1 MKISKITSKLWTPV
15 FDGNEIDPWIPEV
28 WAQESLMVL
37 EANMV
42 VANLVH
48 RDFEDEIAQQ
58 GDTVNTR
65 RPGKFAAK
73 RKGVDQDVTDQKA
86 KATNVAVKLD
96 QHLHA
101 TFIIKDGEESK
112 GMKSLIDEYLE
123 PAVVAIGRA
132 LDEIVA
138 SQVYQFLAN
147 NVGALGTPVD
157 KATVISAQT
166 KADKQL
172 MPNRIRWGLITPE
185 TRGDMLN
192 VGDFTKVNEAGDDGS
207 ALRQGHL
214 GMLHGTEW
222 VMSQNMPSIDGAALD
237 TAVNAINNGAGYD
250 AGDTVLTTDGAGTIV
265 AGQWVEI
272 NGKPYLVTAATGGP
286 TTEIT
291 IDGGLFEAVA
301 DDDVVTSYVAGAIDL
316 VAGYVA
322 DYDEGSLVID
332 GFAADKGPQKG
343 QLVTFG
349 DGSETDRFGSLTLDE
364 DQSQDTD
371 LMLDILVPFALADD
385 DLVGVGPAGN
395 YNWVFHR
402 NCVSLVTRPLAQ
414 PRSGTGALSAVVNFN
429 NFALRVT
436 ITYDGKAQGHRVT
449 VDVLCGVKL
458 LDINLGLVMF
468 G

>member
-1 MKISKITSKLWTPV
+1 MKISGIYSKPWTPV
-15 FDGNEIDPWIPEV
+15 FDGNELDPWVPEV

-48 RDFEDEIAQQ
+48 RDFENEIATQ
-58 GDTVNTR
+58 GDVVNTR

-96 QHLHA
+96 QHLHT

-112 GMKSLIDEYLE
+112 GMSSMVDEYLE
-123 PAVVAIGRA
+123 PAVVSIARA

-138 SQVYQFLAN
+138 SQVYSFMAN

-157 KATVISAQT
+157 KTVVIAAQT

-192 VGDFTKVNEAGDDGS
+192 VGDFTKVNEAGDGGS
-207 ALRQGHL
+207 ALRQGQL

-222 VMSQNMPSIDGAALD
+222 VMSQNMPSIDAAVLE
-237 TAVNAINNGAGYD
+237 TATNAVNNGAGYPK
-250 AGDTVLTTDGAGTIV
+250 GTTVLVKDGGDSILAGE
-265 AGQWVEI
+265 WVEI
-272 NGKPYLVTAATGGP
+272 NGKPYLATASDATGL
-286 TTEIT
+286 T

-301 DDDVVTSYVAGAIDL
+301 DDDVITIYKSGAIDFA
-316 VAGYVA
+316 AGYIA
-322 DYDEGSLVID
+322 DFDEGSLVID
-332 GFAADKGPQKG
+332 SFTADQGPQKG
-343 QLVTFG
+343 QLITFKAG
-349 DGSETDRFGSLTLDE
+349 TELQRFGSLTLDE

-371 LMLDILVPFALADD
+371 LMLDILVPYALADD
-385 DLVGVGPAGN
+385 DIVGVGPGGN
-395 YNWVFHR
+395 FNWIFHR

-414 PRSGTGALSAVVNFN
+414 PRAGTGALSAVVNFN
-429 NFALRVT
+429 DFALRVT
-436 ITYDGKAQGHRVT
+436 ITYDGKAQGQRVT

-458 LDINLGLVMF
+458 LDVNLGLVMF